1 MSDPLTEGPEAR
13 AARRRR
19 NLLLAAA
26 LLAFVILVFIVTIIR
41 LGGNVADRAL

>member
-1 MSDPLTEGPEAR
+1 MCDPLNEGPEAR

-19 NLLLAAA
+19 NLMLAAG
-26 LLAFVILVFIVTIIR
+26 LVAFAVLVFIVTIVR